1 MKSYKQLI
9 GEIITSKPITRIIKL
24 FYKLDIYKF
33 GTYSID
39 LTVTED
45 FIKGS
50 IFWGLYERSEIK
62 MIEKYMLKDYSVIE
76 LGASLGITSLAINK
90 ILINKKIV
98 SIEANRKLIT
108 NLENTKLMN
117 HLGNWTILNYAI
129 DYSGASHV
137 KFTVDPANLGSHK
150 SHDYETTNIIE
161 VPTITL
167 KVINKKWLNTEKF
180 ILIADIEGA
189 EIEFVLNDQIFL
201 KNYCQQM
208 ILELHDTQYRG
219 TFYSKS
225 QIASLIKTECKMNE
239 VFNDGKTWVFN
250 K

>member
-24 FYKLDIYKF
+24 FYGLDIYKF
-33 GTYSID
+33 GGYSID
-39 LTVTED
+39 LTATED

-62 MIEKYMLKDYSVIE
+62 MIKKYMLKDYPIIE
-76 LGASLGITSLAINK
+76 LGASLGVTSLAISEVS
-90 ILINKKIV
+90 LHKKIV
-98 SIEANRKLIT
+98 SVEANRKLIT
-108 NLENTKLMN
+108 NLESTKSLN
-117 HLGNWTILNYAI
+117 KLQNWTILNYAI
-129 DYSGASHV
+129 DYSGSSHI

-150 SHDYETTNIIE
+150 SYNHETANIIE

-167 KVINKKWLNTEKF
+167 EKVNKKWLNTEEF
-180 ILIADIEGA
+180 VLIADIEGA

-201 KNYCQQM
+201 QEYCQQM
-208 ILELHDTQYRG
+208 ILELHDTQYKG
-219 TFYSKS
+219 NSYSKS